1 LSVNSNSSNQIN
13 MNLDEF
19 YSKINRGEL
28 TLKQIQRF
36 LIDNGARCWNCGR
49 KYRGGEIKAYP
60 HEGGYSILVRN
71 SYTKKKRR
79 MWVYM
84 LCKKCGYQTALWK
97 IITLGSILD
106 IKEVD

>member
-1 LSVNSNSSNQIN
+1 

-36 LIDNGARCWNCGR
+36 LIDNGARCWTCKR
-49 KYRGGEIKAYP
+49 KYRGGEIRAYP
-60 HEGGYSILVRN
+60 HEGGVLVRN
-71 SYTKKKRR
+71 SYTKKKRK
-79 MWVYM
+79 MWVY
-84 LCKKCGYQTALWK
+84 LECRKCGYQQALWK
-97 IITLGSILD
+97 ILTLGGVLE

>member
-1 LSVNSNSSNQIN
+1 
-13 MNLDEF
+13 MKTEEF
-19 YSKINRGEL
+19 ISKIQKGEL

-60 HEGGYSILVRN
+60 HEGGVLVRN
-71 SYTKKKRR
+71 SYTKHKRK

-84 LCKKCGYQTALWK
+84 ECRKCGYQTALWK
-97 IITLGSILD
+97 ILTLGGVLE